1 MATFTVQD
9 LVRATQGA
17 LVVGDLAV
25 PVSGIAIDSRSLGVG
40 EAFFAIQGHR
50 LDGHDFVAE
59 AASRGAS
66 CLVVHHVPDPIP
78 AGVPLILVE
87 GTTRALGHIAAY
99 HRHRL
104 PIPVLAVTRST
115 GKARTQ

>member
-78 AGVPLILVE
+78 AGVPPLPPAAP
-87 GTTRALGHIAAY
+87 TRPLLPLPPY
-99 HRHRL
+99 HPH
-104 PIPVLAVTRST
+104 
-115 GKARTQ
+115 